1 MNSIAVYA
9 LYLASALTFVA
20 ALLHYACIAWGAPG
34 FRFLGAGEP
43 MAQMAER
50 GHWYPTFISIVI
62 GTVLVVWAAYAL
74 SAAGVIAPLPLQ
86 RPILPA
92 IAGVFLVRGIAFPWL
107 KPIFPDN
114 SPLFWLI
121 TSGICLVIGS
131 LYALGTYAVW
141 ERL

>member
-20 ALLHYACIAWGAPG
+20 AMLHYACIAWGASG
-34 FRFLGAGEP
+34 FRLLGAGEP

-74 SAAGVIAPLPLQ
+74 SAAGAIAPLPLQ

-92 IAGVFLVRGIAFPWL
+92 IAAVFLVRGIAFRWL

-114 SPLFWLI
+114 SRLFWLI

>member
-9 LYLASALTFVA
+9 LCLASALTFIA
-20 ALLHYACIAWGAPG
+20 ALLHYACIAWRAPG

-74 SAAGVIAPLPLQ
+74 SAAGAIAPLPLQ
-86 RPILPA
+86 KLILPA
-92 IAGVFLVRGIAFPWL
+92 IAAVFLLRGIAFRWL
-107 KPIFPDN
+107 KPIFPEN

-131 LYALGTYAVW
+131 LYALGTYALW